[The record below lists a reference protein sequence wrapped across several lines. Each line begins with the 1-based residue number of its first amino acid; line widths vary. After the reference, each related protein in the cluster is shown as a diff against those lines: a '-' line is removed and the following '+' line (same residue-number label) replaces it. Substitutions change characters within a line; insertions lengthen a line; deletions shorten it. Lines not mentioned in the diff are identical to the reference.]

1 MPVIHRNGLVVDVID
16 EGSGPPIV
24 LAHSS
29 VSGNRQ
35 WKRLIELLKPRY
47 RVLAPNL
54 FGYGQTTPWT
64 VDGTQTLRDA
74 AEVLLAVAD
83 GIDGPLRLV
92 GHSWGGGV
100 ALRAA
105 SVLGDRVSHLAVF
118 EPMVPFLLKAHG
130 RTEAAAEARALRDD
144 VKRFGGT
151 RAWEALARRFIDFFN
166 GDGAWAAMPE
176 DRRRLV
182 VAQIQPNYYE
192 WDSIDEPETA
202 RLFATVTARTL
213 LMRCAA
219 GRLVTHDTIEVLRE
233 AFPRWSFVEVGE
245 GGHMAPLSR
254 PDLVNPV
261 LSAFLDTV

>member
-1 MPVIHRNGLVVDVID
+1 MPVIERNGLVIDFVD
-16 EGSGPPIV
+16 EGSGPPV
-24 LAHSS
+24 LLAHSS

-47 RVLAPNL
+47 RVIAPNL
-54 FGYGQTTPWT
+54 MGYGGTTPWT

-74 AEVLLAVAD
+74 AAVLLAVAD
-83 GIDGPLRLV
+83 GLDGPLRLV

-118 EPMVPFLLKAHG
+118 EPMVPNLLRLHG
-130 RTEAAAEARALRDD
+130 RNAAAAEAQGLRDD
-144 VKRFGGT
+144 VKRFGGKG
-151 RAWEALARRFIDFFN
+151 AWEALARRFIDFFN

-192 WDSIDEPETA
+192 WDSIDEPQRAET
-202 RLFATVTARTL
+202 FATVTARTL
-213 LMRCAA
+213 LMRCAG
-219 GRLVTHDTIEVLRE
+219 GRLVTHDTVEVLRE
-233 AFPRWSFVEVGE
+233 TFPRWSFVEVGE

-261 LSAFLDTV
+261 LAGFLDSA

>member
-92 GHSWGGGV
+92 
-100 ALRAA
+100 
-105 SVLGDRVSHLAVF
+105 
-118 EPMVPFLLKAHG
+118 
-130 RTEAAAEARALRDD
+130 
-144 VKRFGGT
+144 
-151 RAWEALARRFIDFFN
+151 
-166 GDGAWAAMPE
+166 
-176 DRRRLV
+176 

>member
-1 MPVIHRNGLVVDVID
+1 MPVIHQNGLVVDYLD
-16 EGSGPPIV
+16 EGSGPPV
-24 LAHSS
+24 LLAHSS

-74 AEVLLAVAD
+74 ADVLLAIAD
-83 GIDGPLRLV
+83 GLDGPLRLI

-105 SVLGDRVSHLAVF
+105 SVLGEQVSHLAVF

-144 VKRFGGT
+144 VKRFGAE
-151 RAWEALARRFIDFFN
+151 RAWEALAARFTDFFN

-176 DRRRLV
+176 ERRRIV
-182 VAQIQPNYYE
+182 AAQIQPNYYE
-192 WDSIDEPETA
+192 WDSIDEPHTA
-202 RLFATVTARTL
+202 DLFATVSARTL

-219 GRLVTHDTIEVLRE
+219 GRLVTHETVEVLRE
-233 AFPRWSFVEVGE
+233 TYPRWSFVEVAE
-245 GGHMAPLSR
+245 GGHMAPLAR

-261 LSAFLDTV
+261 LAGFLDAA